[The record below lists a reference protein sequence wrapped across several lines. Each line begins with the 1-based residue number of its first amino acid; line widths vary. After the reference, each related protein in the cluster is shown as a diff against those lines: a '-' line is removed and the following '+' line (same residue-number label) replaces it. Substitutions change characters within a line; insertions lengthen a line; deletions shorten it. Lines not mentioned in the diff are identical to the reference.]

1 MRKIS
6 EALMDFKNYEYEMFK
21 LKYNSESDSAE
32 IYDNT
37 GKLVYRLEK

>member
-21 LKYNSESDSAE
+21 LNITRKAIQLKFMIIQENWYID
-32 IYDNT
+32 
-37 GKLVYRLEK
+37 